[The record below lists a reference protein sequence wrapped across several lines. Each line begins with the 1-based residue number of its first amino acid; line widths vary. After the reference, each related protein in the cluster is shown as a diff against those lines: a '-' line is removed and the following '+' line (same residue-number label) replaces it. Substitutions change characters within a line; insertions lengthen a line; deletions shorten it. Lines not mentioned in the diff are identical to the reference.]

1 MTTQAQ
7 TLTTITVEETDPEFQ
22 TERVLTIVGG
32 HFVHDTYTAFLS
44 PLLPLIIEKLS
55 LSLAQAGSLWGFL
68 QLPALLNPFIG
79 YLADRFSLRYFVILA
94 PAVTGTLMSLLGLA
108 PNYGTLVILL
118 LATGVSVACFHAPAP
133 PMIARMS
140 GVRLGKGMSW
150 FMAGGELGRTV
161 GPLLAVWVV
170 SWWTLDGFYHVMA
183 LGWAASLI
191 LFWRLHNISA
201 RPEKTVDLRT
211 MWPVARR
218 VFLPLLGI
226 SIPRQLMLTALAVYL
241 PTFMSLEGS
250 SLWVGGASLA
260 ILELAGIGGALTSG
274 TLSDRFGRKA
284 VLLTMIPASSVLMLV
299 FLNTSGWLLVPV
311 LLLLG
316 FTALSDTPVM
326 LAIVQEHL
334 PKNRAVAN
342 GLFMSMTFVIRLPA
356 AFLIGLAGDSLGLR
370 SAFLGA
376 ALIAL
381 AAIPM
386 IFLLPQLAN
395 DEG

>member
-7 TLTTITVEETDPEFQ
+7 TLTTIAVEETDPEFQ